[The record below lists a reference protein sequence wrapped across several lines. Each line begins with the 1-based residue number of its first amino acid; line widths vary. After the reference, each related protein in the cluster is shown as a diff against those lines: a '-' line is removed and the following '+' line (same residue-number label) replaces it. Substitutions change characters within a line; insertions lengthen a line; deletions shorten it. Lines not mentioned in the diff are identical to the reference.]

1 MLKKLLG
8 PVEVAMSFGIACN
21 SAVALHTSTIRRRS
35 THIMT
40 CETVSPHEV
49 NMGNDSEEELDQQLV
64 VEPGT

>member
-1 MLKKLLG
+1 
-8 PVEVAMSFGIACN
+8 MSFGIACN